1 MTMIRRFFSLGT
13 GISCSNQSVANWH
26 WPRLW
31 DLWLQEVMLPRGCD
45 RTSIMQTRLYPQKRI
60 FVQQLKIPEKT
71 NYAQL
76 KSMPGIQN
84 VLNIE
89 QKAKIAKSSSPL
101 VAANLLIE
109 TVAPR
114 NMKQQLRVLSQYIKP
129 ALSRYTENDANN
141 LMSYNVGNQ
150 VRKAGGAYVY
160 LPALKMKVDLSRV
173 PGFDQIALKEFSEWG
188 TAQLAFSKSK
198 VPLSIQDAWNQ
209 LRTIEVVSEVFKT
222 NPNLIAERD
231 PYGIA
236 PGTHLALP
244 YQNMWKYAT
253 VGKGILGR
261 FGKQS
266 MRLAIPGWADDSSF
280 FRGLNTV
287 FHHGVYIGNG
297 MIMHVGGGGVERLR
311 EGTHANRVGLDTLAF
326 MTGFGKGLYIV
337 EHAKSLN
344 KYQIM
349 YNLLKSPGAWNY
361 DRQSKNCEHWATE
374 TVTGVPV
381 SSQVERYI
389 MNLFV
394 LVAFVTAGSIELLM
408 NEKTR
413 KRHQKYVSR
422 AFNESR
428 KIASTAIEA
437 LESKIYWQG
446 NAYRQYATKLAS
458 MVNEPVDKVMNALEK
473 AAK

>member
-1 MTMIRRFFSLGT
+1 
-13 GISCSNQSVANWH
+13 
-26 WPRLW
+26 
-31 DLWLQEVMLPRGCD
+31 
-45 RTSIMQTRLYPQKRI
+45 
-60 FVQQLKIPEKT
+60 
-71 NYAQL
+71 
-76 KSMPGIQN
+76 
-84 VLNIE
+84 
-89 QKAKIAKSSSPL
+89 
-101 VAANLLIE
+101 
-109 TVAPR
+109 
-114 NMKQQLRVLSQYIKP
+114 
-129 ALSRYTENDANN
+129 
-141 LMSYNVGNQ
+141 
-150 VRKAGGAYVY
+150 
-160 LPALKMKVDLSRV
+160 
-173 PGFDQIALKEFSEWG
+173 
-188 TAQLAFSKSK
+188 
-198 VPLSIQDAWNQ
+198 
-209 LRTIEVVSEVFKT
+209 
-222 NPNLIAERD
+222 
-231 PYGIA
+231 
-236 PGTHLALP
+236 
-244 YQNMWKYAT
+244 
-253 VGKGILGR
+253 
-261 FGKQS
+261 
-266 MRLAIPGWADDSSF
+266 
-280 FRGLNTV
+280 
-287 FHHGVYIGNG
+287 